1 MAVLTSN
8 SLEKRL
14 EKEITIINTTTT
26 ITSIRK
32 SNENNDDNIFVL
44 EKIFCGGPSLS
55 DERFNLKDTPWT

>member
-14 EKEITIINTTTT
+14 DKEITIINTTTT

-44 EKIFCGGPSLS
+44 EKIFCGCPSLS
-55 DERFNLKDTPWT
+55 DERFNLKDTP

>member
-32 SNENNDDNIFVL
+32 SNKNNDDNIFVL
-44 EKIFCGGPSLS
+44 EKIFGGGPIFPKSAL
-55 DERFNLKDTPWT
+55 N

>member
-32 SNENNDDNIFVL
+32 SNKNNDDNIFVL
-44 EKIFCGGPSLS
+44 VKIFGGGPSLS
-55 DERFNLKDTPWT
+55 DERFKLKDTP

>member
-32 SNENNDDNIFVL
+32 SNKNNDDNIIVL
-44 EKIFCGGPSLS
+44 EKIFGGGPSLS